1 MSRVVDLFS
10 WEIYNLKIDVVLV
23 GMWVGVMGVN
33 VLSFIVMLMI
43 MCLNLMGVGG
53 PRLFVVGLVLMVVFC
68 FVIFELMGIIVLFNS
83 VLLEWW
89 FFLFIIVIYFLLFG
103 WVSY

>member
-1 MSRVVDLFS
+1 MSRVVDSFS

-33 VLSFIVMLMI
+33 VLFFIVMLMI

-53 PRLFVVGLVLMVVFC
+53 FRLFVVGLVLMVVFC

-89 FFLFIIVIYFLLFG
+89 FFFFIIVIYFLLFG